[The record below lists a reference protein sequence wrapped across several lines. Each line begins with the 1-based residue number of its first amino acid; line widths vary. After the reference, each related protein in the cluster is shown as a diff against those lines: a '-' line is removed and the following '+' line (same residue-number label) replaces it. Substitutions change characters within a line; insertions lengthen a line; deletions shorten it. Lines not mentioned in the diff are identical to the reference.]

1 MGFFWGHAPR
11 PPGSAS
17 RILGK
22 NKNKQKKKKKSGFEE
37 VDENKVVDMVGL
49 TNLLKY

>member
-1 MGFFWGHAPR
+1 MPPDPLGPLRGFWVK
-11 PPGSAS
+11 
-17 RILGK
+17 IK
-22 NKNKQKKKKKSGFEE
+22 TNKKKKKKSGFEE